1 MREIGSA
8 WGKTACFEAYF
19 GSLCSKLV
27 VFLESLEDIL
37 QSSSLATD
45 LSWSWSL
52 SLRLMLHFVGSR
64 AELVYIDSL

>member
-52 SLRLMLHFVGSR
+52 RLMLHFVGSR